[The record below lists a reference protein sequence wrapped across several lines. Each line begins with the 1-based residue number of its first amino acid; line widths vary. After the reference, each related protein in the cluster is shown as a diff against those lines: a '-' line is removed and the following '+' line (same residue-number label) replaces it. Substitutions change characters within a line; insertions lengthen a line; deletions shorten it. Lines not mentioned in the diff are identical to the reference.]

1 MKRNPRYALLFAL
14 FAVGSLLALGYAPA
28 ASTQI
33 EKNSN
38 PRQEKHR
45 IKPGLRVK
53 QLHYPWK
60 TGRAAANPTATTS
73 L

>member
-33 EKNSN
+33 E
-38 PRQEKHR
+38 R
-45 IKPGLRVK
+45 IQIQGKRSTESSQG
-53 QLHYPWK
+53 
-60 TGRAAANPTATTS
+60 S
-73 L
+73 E